1 MQAILLASAAACAP
15 ILLSALAWSA
25 HPGGRAFNLNIFIR
39 KDDGMIASKSQ
50 VGRFTFGA
58 DKNCEWTIYTIRKDL
73 DKPGVTNEEPP
84 VANHCAP
91 VTSMDGRFNL
101 TPPGEGVEVSYGSK
115 GFTASMGG
123 EFVDHWTTIP

>member
-1 MQAILLASAAACAP
+1 
-15 ILLSALAWSA
+15 
-25 HPGGRAFNLNIFIR
+25 
-39 KDDGMIASKSQ
+39 MIASESQ

-73 DKPGVTNEEPP
+73 DKPGVTNEVPP

-91 VTSMDGRFNL
+91 VTSKDARFNF